1 MKPLLIKG
9 ASSHGCV
16 AAEAA
21 SASWKVAGFIDAA
34 SGRPE
39 ALAIAPLLGQ
49 PGDLPALLAKHA
61 IGHMFIAIGD
71 NARRQAAASKARAL
85 APQVRFPAI
94 IHPSAVICKGAF
106 IGEGALVCA
115 GAVVGV
121 GAKVGAFA
129 IVNTRAS
136 LDHHS
141 TLGDYASMAPASAT
155 GGNAHIG
162 EGTAIGMGV
171 MIHHGTKV
179 GDWTVVGSSSL
190 VNKDLPG
197 GVVACGQPARVLRE
211 RKFNEPY
218 L

>member
-1 MKPLLIKG
+1 MNPLLIKG
-9 ASSHGCV
+9 ASYHGCV
-16 AAEAA
+16 
-21 SASWKVAGFIDAA
+21 VADAA
-34 SGRPE
+34 CGWEIVGFVDAVEGRPE
-39 ALAIAPLLGQ
+39 ALQFAPLLGR
-49 PGDLPALLAKHA
+49 PDDLPGLLTKHGA
-61 IGHMFIAIGD
+61 SDVFVAIGD
-71 NARRQAAASKARAL
+71 NAKRKAAVARVRASVHR
-85 APQVRFPAI
+85 VSFPAI
-94 IHPSAVICKGAF
+94 IHPGAIVCQGAE

-121 GAKVGAFA
+121 GARVGAFA

-141 TLGDYASMAPASAT
+141 TLGAFASLAPAAAT

-211 RKFNEPY
+211 RKFDEPY

>member
-9 ASSHGCV
+9 ASYHGCV
-16 AAEAA
+16 AA
-21 SASWKVAGFIDAA
+21 DAA
-34 SGRPE
+34 CGWKIVGFVDAAEGRPE
-39 ALAIAPLLGQ
+39 ALQFAPLLGRPDEL
-49 PGDLPALLAKHA
+49 PGLLARHGA
-61 IGHMFIAIGD
+61 SDVFVAIGD
-71 NARRQAAASKARAL
+71 NAKRKAAVARVRASVHR
-85 APQVRFPAI
+85 VSFPAI
-94 IHPSAVICKGAF
+94 IHPGALVCQGAE

-141 TLGDYASMAPASAT
+141 TLGAFASLAPAAAT

-162 EGTAIGMGV
+162 EGSAIGMGT
-171 MIHHGTKV
+171 MIHHGATI
-179 GDWTVVGSSSL
+179 GQWTVVGSSSL
-190 VNKDLPG
+190 VNADLPG
-197 GVVACGQPARVLRE
+197 AVVAYGSPASVVRNRRPDE
-211 RKFNEPY
+211 RY

>member
-1 MKPLLIKG
+1 MKPLFIKG
-9 ASSHGCV
+9 ASYHGCV
-16 AAEAA
+16 VADAACGWKIVGFVDAAE
-21 SASWKVAGFIDAA
+21 
-34 SGRPE
+34 GRPE
-39 ALAIAPLLGQ
+39 ALQFAPLLGR
-49 PGDLPALLAKHA
+49 PSDLPGLLAKHGA
-61 IGHMFIAIGD
+61 SDVFVAIGD
-71 NARRQAAASKARAL
+71 NAQRKSAMEHVRSKV
-85 APQVRFPAI
+85 PGVRFPAL
-94 IHPSAVICKGAF
+94 IHPEAIVCQGAE

-141 TLGDYASMAPASAT
+141 TLGAFASLAPAAAT

-162 EGTAIGMGV
+162 EGAVVGMGV

-211 RKFNEPY
+211 RKFDEPY